1 MNVEYIFIVL
11 ALTALSFAIIVTM
24 LSYIFEHIKPRQEE
38 TKRDLYS
45 NSYWDALIADADK
58 LKYIATIN
66 SSDGDIPYKLFG
78 YGQMPKSDM
87 LDKNDVD
94 IFYDYRYLVFLNT
107 ADNTTFM
114 GLSPWNESCLIML
127 SSFNKDKSKELANI
141 LSERCK

>member
-45 NSYWDALIADADK
+45 NSYWDAYK

-66 SSDGDIPYKLFG
+66 
-78 YGQMPKSDM
+78 
-87 LDKNDVD
+87 
-94 IFYDYRYLVFLNT
+94 
-107 ADNTTFM
+107 
-114 GLSPWNESCLIML
+114 
-127 SSFNKDKSKELANI
+127 
-141 LSERCK
+141 

>member
-1 MNVEYIFIVL
+1 
-11 ALTALSFAIIVTM
+11 
-24 LSYIFEHIKPRQEE
+24 
-38 TKRDLYS
+38 
-45 NSYWDALIADADK
+45 
-58 LKYIATIN
+58 
-66 SSDGDIPYKLFG
+66 
-78 YGQMPKSDM
+78 M